1 MDDRMIYSKV
11 LELLYE
17 GLKTE
22 KHNKFK
28 NDKLGE
34 RNYLVGELYPDVL
47 MLNKETENVDFIV
60 EIVLSKKYDSKT
72 ILEKWKP
79 LSELGSVFYLL
90 VPNNEINK
98 IEKILIEN
106 NLKIRVGT
114 YEIRNN
120 EANIKF

>member
-1 MDDRMIYSKV
+1 MDEKQIYSKV

-17 GLKTE
+17 GLKIE

-34 RNYLVGELYPDVL
+34 RNYLVGNLYPDVL
-47 MLNKETENVDFIV
+47 MINKETENVDFIV
-60 EIVLSKKYDSKT
+60 EIVIGKKYDSKT

-79 LSELGSVFYLL
+79 LSEIGSVFYLL
-90 VPNNEINK
+90 VPNNEKSK
-98 IEKILIEN
+98 IEKTLIEN

-114 YEIRNN
+114 YEIKNN

>member
-1 MDDRMIYSKV
+1 MDEKTIYSKV

-34 RNYLVGELYPDVL
+34 RNYLVGELYPDIL
-47 MLNKETENVDFIV
+47 MINKETENVDFIV

-90 VPNNEINK
+90 VPNNEKNK
-98 IEKILIEN
+98 IEKTLIEN

>member
-1 MDDRMIYSKV
+1 MDEKQIYSKV

-34 RNYLVGELYPDVL
+34 RNFLVGNLYPDVL
-47 MLNKETENVDFIV
+47 MINKETENVDFIV
-60 EIVLSKKYDSKT
+60 EIVISKKYDFKT

-79 LSELGSVFYLL
+79 LSEIGSVFYLL
-90 VPNNEINK
+90 VPNNEKAK
-98 IEKILIEN
+98 IEKTLIEN

>member
-1 MDDRMIYSKV
+1 MEEKQIYSKV

-34 RNYLVGELYPDVL
+34 RNYLVGNLYPDIL
-47 MLNKETENVDFIV
+47 MINKETENVDFIV
-60 EIVLSKKYDSKT
+60 EIVIGKKYDSKA

-90 VPNNEINK
+90 VPNNEKSK
-98 IEKILIEN
+98 IEKTLIEN

-114 YEIRNN
+114 YEIKNN

>member
-1 MDDRMIYSKV
+1 MDEKQIYSKV

-34 RNYLVGELYPDVL
+34 RNYLVGNLYPDVL
-47 MLNKETENVDFIV
+47 MINKETENVDFIV
-60 EIVLSKKYDSKT
+60 EIVISKKYDSKT

-79 LSELGSVFYLL
+79 LSEIGTVFYLL
-90 VPNNEINK
+90 VPNNEKAK

-114 YEIRNN
+114 YEMRNN

>member
-1 MDDRMIYSKV
+1 MDEKTIYSKV

-34 RNYLVGELYPDVL
+34 RNYLVGELYPDIL
-47 MLNKETENVDFIV
+47 MINKETDNVDFIV

-90 VPNNEINK
+90 VPNNEKNK
-98 IEKILIEN
+98 IEKTLIEN

>member
-1 MDDRMIYSKV
+1 MIYSKV